1 MLEVELKFRCEDT
14 GRLEADLSRLGAR
27 RADQVRQVDQYF
39 NHPQRDFAQTDE
51 AVRIRDTNGQTSLTY
66 KGPLVDRES
75 KTRREIE
82 LDLAGDQARE
92 KLGEWLLAV
101 GFRPVLQV
109 EKTRQAWTLSRG
121 GRDVEVVRFDSGEV
135 CRNPPKAFAIAVG
148 TTRTNE
154 EPADEFSRSTKIK
167 TNRNAYHHGR
177 TRRRSTQ

>member
-121 GRDVEVVRFDSGEV
+121 GRDVEV
-135 CRNPPKAFAIAVG
+135 AIDFVTGLGQFVELEIVAA
-148 TTRTNE
+148 E
-154 EPADEFSRSTKIK
+154 ADLSPARKLLQDLAAELELTQSERRGYLTMLL
-167 TNRNAYHHGR
+167 GR
-177 TRRRSTQ
+177 

>member
-1 MLEVELKFRCEDT
+1 MLEVELKFRCDDPQ
-14 GRLEADLSRLGAR
+14 RLEADLSRLGAL
-27 RADQVRQVDQYF
+27 RADEVRQVDQYF

-66 KGPLVDRES
+66 KGPLVDLES

-121 GRDVEVVRFDSGEV
+121 GRDVEIVLDLVTGLGQFVELETVAAEADL
-135 CRNPPKAFAIAVG
+135 A
-148 TTRTNE
+148 
-154 EPADEFSRSTKIK
+154 PARRLLQDLAGDLGLTQSERRGYLTMLL
-167 TNRNAYHHGR
+167 GR
-177 TRRRSTQ
+177 

>member
-14 GRLEADLSRLGAR
+14 CRLEAELSRLGAR

-51 AVRIRDTNGQTSLTY
+51 AVRIRDTNGQASLTY

-82 LDLAGDQARE
+82 LDLAGDQACE

-101 GFRPVLQV
+101 GFRPVLKV

-121 GRDVEVVRFDSGEV
+121 GRDVEI
-135 CRNPPKAFAIAVG
+135 AIDLVTGLGQFVELETVAA
-148 TTRTNE
+148 E
-154 EPADEFSRSTKIK
+154 ADLAPARQLLQDLAAELGLSHSERRGYLTMLL
-167 TNRNAYHHGR
+167 GR
-177 TRRRSTQ
+177 

>member
-51 AVRIRDTNGQTSLTY
+51 AVRIRDTNGQTLLTY

-121 GRDVEVVRFDSGEV
+121 GRDVEV
-135 CRNPPKAFAIAVG
+135 AIDFVTGLGQFVELETVAA
-148 TTRTNE
+148 E
-154 EPADEFSRSTKIK
+154 ADLSPARKLLQDLAAELELTQSERRGYLTMLL
-167 TNRNAYHHGR
+167 GR
-177 TRRRSTQ
+177 

>member
-1 MLEVELKFRCEDT
+1 MLEVELKFRCEDPR
-14 GRLEADLSRLGAR
+14 RLEAALSRLGAW
-27 RADQVRQVDQYF
+27 RAEEVRQVDQYF

-82 LDLAGDQARE
+82 LDLAGEQSRE

-121 GRDVEVVRFDSGEV
+121 GRSVEIAIDLVTGLGQFVELETVAPETDLAPARQLLHELAAELGLTHGE
-135 CRNPPKAFAIAVG
+135 RRG
-148 TTRTNE
+148 YLTMLL
-154 EPADEFSRSTKIK
+154 
-167 TNRNAYHHGR
+167 GR
-177 TRRRSTQ
+177 

>member
-121 GRDVEVVRFDSGEV
+121 GRDVEV
-135 CRNPPKAFAIAVG
+135 AIDFVTGLGQFVELETVA
-148 TTRTNE
+148 TE
-154 EPADEFSRSTKIK
+154 ADLSPARKLLQDLAAELELTQSERRGYLTMLL
-167 TNRNAYHHGR
+167 GR
-177 TRRRSTQ
+177 